1 MQRDSLSAGST
12 VDRYEVAARI
22 SAGGMGEVYRAR
34 DPLLERE
41 LVLKVLPQK
50 AKFNNDALERF
61 VREARAASALKHPN
75 IVTIYAIGDSDTHHF
90 RAMEL
95 VKGRTLRQL
104 GRDGVPARKVA
115 EIGAQAARALAVAH
129 EAGIV
134 HRDIKPEN
142 IMVRD
147 DGYVKVLDFGIAQLA
162 STDSINQPQDTRL
175 TRPGMV
181 VGTMRYMS
189 PEQATA
195 DEVTPASDIFSL
207 GIVLHELATG
217 RHPFEASSDMAVL
230 SGIILRDALPP
241 SRTNARLPK
250 EFDSVIMRML
260 SKKADQRPSAV
271 EVATLLGAIAEPAAA
286 PASGTVQSAARGEV
300 VGREVEKAALR
311 EEYSIASSGRATMVC
326 VSGEP
331 GIGKTTLVEDFLS
344 ELARSSSH
352 LVARGRCSERL
363 AGAEAYLPILDA
375 LEDLLRDDPGE
386 AIHQALEQHA
396 PSWQRQMAP
405 FDTGPGSA
413 TPPASQERL
422 KRELV
427 AFLGDIAEEK
437 PLVLFIEDI
446 HWADSST
453 VDLLAYLLT
462 RLGSSRLFT
471 VITFRPS
478 ELQLA
483 QHPFLAL
490 KLDLQTRGVA
500 RELPLTFLSE
510 NEVRALLALKFPG
523 SAFPPEVAR
532 LVHARTEGN
541 PLFVSDIAEYL
552 KVKGV
557 VRETDG
563 KWALTG
569 SLPDLERDLPES
581 MRSMVQRKIG
591 QLSESDNQL
600 LVAPSVQGHDFDSAV
615 VAAASGRDPADV
627 EERLVELERV
637 HTFVFRR
644 DEHEF
649 PDGTLT
655 TRYRF
660 VHVLYQNVL
669 YSSLSV
675 SRRVQLSK
683 AVGET
688 LLKVQKGSAGPFAAE
703 LGFLFESARD
713 PDKASQFF
721 AAAARNA
728 AKVFANEE
736 ASVLARRG
744 LAQLA
749 KVEESPERQ
758 ARELSL
764 QSVLGTSLAA
774 TQGYAAPDVL
784 VAMARAR
791 VLAEELGQQPQLAPV
806 IWGLFAYYLV
816 SGDMPEARSM
826 ADNFL
831 RAAESANDPLM
842 LVGAHCA
849 VGMSMMYTGNV
860 LAARTHCEHAVTL
873 YSREM
878 RPAYHT
884 MYRMDP
890 GVFVNSEL
898 ARTLWVMGYPDSAIA
913 ARDAA
918 LQLGAESPDPRSKA
932 LGHVFASILHQL
944 RREVDLTLQH
954 SAKAIE
960 ICDENGVAQE
970 RVWAMAIHGW
980 AVAHTNDIDAGMR
993 EIEASIA
1000 IQRSRHAELNLTFA
1014 LRQLAEVLNL
1024 KGAHIEARDAARE
1037 GLKISERHGEVASKV
1052 ELYRIMG
1059 ESARALAKTGELM
1072 VDSPVRSS
1080 GSTLSPEA
1088 CFRAAVALARKQSA
1102 RSFELR
1108 ASIALAREYAERGLE
1123 ADALALLKGIRGQ
1136 FREGSKTRDVQEA
1149 DAFIAALEASQ
1160 NAGFLM

>member
-1 MQRDSLSAGST
+1 MQRDSLAAGST
-12 VDRYEVAARI
+12 IDRYEVTARI

-41 LVLKVLPQK
+41 LVLKVLPQR
-50 AKFNNDALERF
+50 AKFNSDALERF
-61 VREARAASALKHPN
+61 VREARAASALNHPN
-75 IVTIYAIGDSDTHHF
+75 IVTIYAIGEADGHHF
-90 RAMEL
+90 ISMEL
-95 VKGRTLRQL
+95 VRGRTLRQL
-104 GRDGVPARKVA
+104 GRDGAPARVVA
-115 EIGAQAARALAVAH
+115 DVGAQAARALAVAH

-162 STDSINQPQDTRL
+162 STDSIEHAQDSRL

-195 DEVTPASDIFSL
+195 DEITPASDIFSL

-230 SGIILRDALPP
+230 SGIILRDPIPP

-250 EFDSVIMRML
+250 DFDAVIMRML
-260 SKKADQRPSAV
+260 SKRADLRPSAV
-271 EVATLLGAIAEPAAA
+271 EVATLLSSIAEPAA
-286 PASGTVQSAARGEV
+286 PPPTGTIPSAGRGEV
-300 VGREVEKAALR
+300 VRREIEKAALR
-311 EEYSIASSGRATMVC
+311 EEFAVAAAGRATMVC

-344 ELARSSSH
+344 EIARTSSH

-363 AGAEAYLPILDA
+363 AGAEAYLPVLDA

-386 AIHQALEQHA
+386 AIHDALEREA

-405 FDTGPGSA
+405 FDTGPAGLA
-413 TPPASQERL
+413 APASQERL

-427 AFLGDIAEEK
+427 SFVGDIAGEK
-437 PLVLFIEDI
+437 PLILFIEDI
-446 HWADSST
+446 HWADAST

-462 RLGSSRLFT
+462 RLSSSRLFT
-471 VITFRPS
+471 IITFRPS

-500 RELPLTFLSE
+500 RELPLAFLTE
-510 NEVRALLALKFPG
+510 NEVRALLGLKFPG
-523 SAFPPEVAR
+523 SAFPPEVSR
-532 LVHARTEGN
+532 LIHSRTEGN
-541 PLFVSDIAEYL
+541 PLFVADVAEYL

-557 VRETDG
+557 IRESDG
-563 KWALTG
+563 VWTLSG

-591 QLSESDNQL
+591 QLSESDSQL
-600 LVAPSVQGHDFDSAV
+600 LVAASVQGHDFDSAV
-615 VAAASGRDPADV
+615 VASAIGRDPAEV

-637 HTFVFRR
+637 YTFVYRR

-649 PDGTLT
+649 ADGTLA

-688 LLKVQKGSAGPFAAE
+688 LLKLQKGSAGPYAAE

-774 TQGYAAPDVL
+774 TQGYAAQDVL

-860 LAARTHCEHAVTL
+860 VAARTHCEHAVTL

-878 RPAYHT
+878 RPAYHA

-898 ARTLWVMGYPDSAIA
+898 ARTLWVMGYPDSALA

-918 LQLGAESPDPRSKA
+918 LQLGSESPDPRSKA
-932 LGHVFASILHQL
+932 LGHVFASILHML
-944 RREVDLTLQH
+944 RREVDLTLH
-954 SAKAIE
+954 HATRAIE

-970 RVWAMAIHGW
+970 RVWAMGIHGW
-980 AVAHTNDIDAGMR
+980 AIAQTGNIDEGIR

-1024 KGAHIEARDAARE
+1024 KGSYVDAREAARE

-1059 ESARALAKTGELM
+1059 EAARALARTGE
-1072 VDSPVRSS
+1072 VDTETQIRS

-1088 CFRAAVALARKQSA
+1088 CFRAAVELARKQNA

-1108 ASIALAREYAERGLE
+1108 SSVALGRELAERGLE
-1123 ADALALLKGIRGQ
+1123 AEAVKLVREIRVQ
-1136 FREGSKTRDVQEA
+1136 FREGAKTKDIQDAE
-1149 DAFIAALEASQ
+1149 AFIASVEASQ

>member
-1 MQRDSLSAGST
+1 MQRDSISEGST
-12 VDRYEVAARI
+12 LDRYQVVARL
-22 SAGGMGEVYRAR
+22 SAGGMGEVYRAV

-41 LVLKVLPQK
+41 LVLKILPQR
-50 AKFNNDALERF
+50 AKFQAEALERF
-61 VREARAASALKHPN
+61 VREARAASALNHPN
-75 IVTIYAIGDSDTHHF
+75 IVTIYAIGDADGHHF
-90 RAMEL
+90 IAMEL
-95 VKGRTLRQL
+95 VRGRTLRQL
-104 GRDGVPARKVA
+104 GRDGVPARTVA
-115 EIGAQAARALAVAH
+115 DVGSQAARALAVAH

-162 STDSINQPQDTRL
+162 RTDNAEQVGDTRL

-195 DEVTPASDIFSL
+195 DEVTHASDIFSL

-217 RHPFEASSDMAVL
+217 RHPFDASSDMAVL
-230 SGIILRDALPP
+230 SSIILRDPVAP

-250 EFDSVIMRML
+250 DFDAVIMRML
-260 SKKADQRPSAV
+260 SKNAAKRPTAI
-271 EVATLLGAIAEPAAA
+271 EVATLLSAIAEPVAAQ
-286 PASGTVQSAARGEV
+286 PGGTTPSPLRGDV

-311 EEYSIASSGRATMVC
+311 EEFALAAGGRASMVC

-344 ELARSSSH
+344 ELVRGSSH

-375 LEDLLRDDPGE
+375 LEDLLRDDPG
-386 AIHQALEQHA
+386 HVTRTALETNA
-396 PSWQRQMAP
+396 PSWQRQIAP

-413 TPPASQERL
+413 AGVPASQERL

-427 AFLGDIAEEK
+427 AFLDSISRER

-446 HWADSST
+446 HWADAST
-453 VDLLAYLLT
+453 VDMLSYLLT
-462 RLGSSRLFT
+462 RLGTSRLFT
-471 VITFRPS
+471 IITFRPS

-500 RELPLTFLSE
+500 RELPLAFLTE

-523 SAFPPEVAR
+523 SSLPQEVAR
-532 LVHARTEGN
+532 LIHARTEGS
-541 PLFVSDIAEYL
+541 PLFVADVAEYL
-552 KVKGV
+552 RVKEV
-557 VRETDG
+557 IRELDG
-563 KWALTG
+563 TWAIAGT
-569 SLPDLERDLPES
+569 LPDLERDLPES
-581 MRSMVQRKIG
+581 MRSMVQRKIS
-591 QLSESDNQL
+591 QLEDPDNQL
-600 LVAPSVQGHDFDSAV
+600 LVAASVQGNDFDSAV
-615 VAAASGRDPADV
+615 VAAATGRDPAEV
-627 EERLVELERV
+627 EERLVDLERV
-637 HTFVFRR
+637 YTFVFRR

-649 PDGTLT
+649 AEGTLT

-669 YSSLSV
+669 YASLSV
-675 SRRVQLSK
+675 SRRVQLSR

-688 LLKVQKGSAGPFAAE
+688 LLKFQKGAPGPYAAE
-703 LGFLFESARD
+703 LGLLFESARD
-713 PDKASQFF
+713 PDKASRFF

-736 ASVLARRG
+736 AAVLSRRG

-749 KVEESPERQ
+749 KVEESSDRQ
-758 ARELSL
+758 TLELAL

-784 VAMARAR
+784 TAMARAR
-791 VLAEELGQQPQLAPV
+791 VLAEELGQQPELAPV

-816 SGDMPEARSM
+816 SGDQPEARTM
-826 ADNFL
+826 AEHFL
-831 RAAESANDPLM
+831 RSAEASNDSLM
-842 LVGAHCA
+842 LVGAQIA
-849 VGMSMMYTGNV
+849 TGMSMMYSGNL
-860 LAARTHCEHAVTL
+860 LAARMHCERALSL

-878 RPAYHT
+878 RPAYHA

-898 ARTLWVMGYPDSAIA
+898 SRTLWILGYPDSALA

-918 LQLGAESPDPRSKA
+918 IQLGEESPDPRSRA
-932 LGHVFASILHQL
+932 LSHVFASILHQL
-944 RREVDLTLQH
+944 RREIDTCLSHATR
-954 SAKAIE
+954 AIE

-980 AVAHTNDIDAGMR
+980 AIAHKGNVDEGIR
-993 EIEASIA
+993 EIRASIA
-1000 IQRSRHAELNLTFA
+1000 IQQNRHAGLNLTFA
-1014 LRQLAEVLNL
+1014 MRQLAEALNI
-1024 KGAHIEARDAARE
+1024 KGSYIEALDAARE

-1059 ESARALAKTGELM
+1059 ESALALSRTGEIE
-1072 VDSPVRSS
+1072 VATQTRS

-1088 CFRAAVALARKQSA
+1088 CFRAAVELARKQSA
-1102 RSFELR
+1102 KSFELR
-1108 ASIALAREYAERGLE
+1108 ASIPLARELIDRDRKSEARELVRSIRAQFSEGLE
-1123 ADALALLKGIRGQ
+1123 TSDLK
-1136 FREGSKTRDVQEA
+1136 EA
-1149 DAFIAALEASQ
+1149 DAFLAS
-1160 NAGFLM
+1160 LD

>member
-1 MQRDSLSAGST
+1 MQPDALDAGSS
-12 VDRYEVAARI
+12 VDRYEVVTRI

-41 LVLKVLPQK
+41 LVLKVLPQR
-50 AKFNNDALERF
+50 AKFHADALERF
-61 VREARAASALKHPN
+61 VREARAASALNHPN
-75 IVTIYAIGDSDTHHF
+75 IVTIYAIGEADGHHF
-90 RAMEL
+90 IAMEL
-95 VKGRTLRQL
+95 VRGRTLRQL
-104 GRDGVPARKVA
+104 GRDGASARTVA
-115 EIGAQAARALAVAH
+115 EVGSQAARALAVAH

-142 IMVRD
+142 VMVRD

-162 STDSINQPQDTRL
+162 STDSIERSGDSRL

-195 DEVTPASDIFSL
+195 DEMTPASDIFSL

-230 SGIILRDALPP
+230 SSIILRDPVPP
-241 SRTNARLPK
+241 SRVNPRLPK
-250 EFDSVIMRML
+250 EFDAVIMRML
-260 SKKADQRPSAV
+260 SKKSTQRPTAV
-271 EVATLLGAIAEPAAA
+271 EVAALLSAIAEPAAVAANGSAA
-286 PASGTVQSAARGEV
+286 PASRGEV
-300 VGREVEKAALR
+300 VGREIEKAALR
-311 EEYSIASSGRATMVC
+311 EEFAAAAGGRASMVC

-363 AGAEAYLPILDA
+363 AGAEAFLPILDA
-375 LEDLLRDDPGE
+375 LEDLLRDDPGD
-386 AIHQALEQHA
+386 AIRKSLETNA
-396 PSWQRQMAP
+396 PSWQKQIAP
-405 FDTGPGSA
+405 FDTGPGGA
-413 TPPASQERL
+413 GVPASQERL

-427 AFLGDIAEEK
+427 AFLSDIAEEK

-446 HWADSST
+446 HWADAST
-453 VDLLAYLLT
+453 VDLLAYVLT
-462 RLGSSRLFT
+462 RLGASRFFT
-471 VITFRPS
+471 IITFRPS

-483 QHPFLAL
+483 QHPFLTL
-490 KLDLQTRGVA
+490 KLDLQTRGTA
-500 RELPLTFLSE
+500 RELPLAFLTE

-532 LVHARTEGN
+532 LIYSRTEGN

-552 KVKGV
+552 RVKEV
-557 VRETDG
+557 IRESNGTWVLSG
-563 KWALTG
+563 T
-569 SLPDLERDLPES
+569 LPDLERDLPES
-581 MRSMVQRKIG
+581 MRSMVQRKVG
-591 QLSESDNQL
+591 QLSESDSQL
-600 LVAPSVQGHDFDSAV
+600 LVAASVQGHDFDSAV
-615 VAAASGRDPADV
+615 VAAATGRDPADV
-627 EERLVELERV
+627 EERLVDLERV
-637 HTFVFRR
+637 YTFVFRR

-649 PDGTLT
+649 ADGTLT

-688 LLKVQKGSAGPFAAE
+688 MLKFQKGVPGPFAAE

-713 PDKASQFF
+713 PDRASQFF

-736 ASVLARRG
+736 AAVLARRG
-744 LAQLA
+744 LSQLA

-758 ARELSL
+758 TRELSL
-764 QSVLGTSLAA
+764 QSVLGTSLAS

-816 SGDMPEARSM
+816 SGDMPEARTM
-826 ADNFL
+826 ADHFL
-831 RAAESANDPLM
+831 RAAESVNDPLM

-849 VGMSMMYTGNV
+849 TGMSMMYTGNV
-860 LAARTHCEHAVTL
+860 LAARTHCEHAAAL

-878 RPAYHT
+878 RPAYHA

-890 GVFVNSEL
+890 GVFVHSEL
-898 ARTLWVMGYPDSAIA
+898 ARTLWVMGYPDSALG

-918 LQLGAESPDPRSKA
+918 LQLGMESPDPRSKA
-932 LGHVFASILHQL
+932 LSHVFASILHQL
-944 RREVDLTLQH
+944 RREVELTLEH
-954 SAKAIE
+954 STRAIE
-960 ICDENGVAQE
+960 ICDENGIAQE

-980 AVAHTNDIDAGMR
+980 ALAHTGNMDEGIR

-1000 IQRSRHAELNLTFA
+1000 IQRSRHAELNLTYA

-1024 KGAHIEARDAARE
+1024 KGAYVDARESARE

-1052 ELYRIMG
+1052 ELYRLMG
-1059 ESARALAKTGELM
+1059 ESARALAKSGEVEQASQM
-1072 VDSPVRSS
+1072 RSD
-1080 GSTLSPEA
+1080 STLSPEA
-1088 CFRAAVALARKQSA
+1088 CFRAAVELARKQSA
-1102 RSFELR
+1102 KSFELR
-1108 ASIALAREYAERGLE
+1108 SSIPLAREMVARGMDREGYELLRKIRAE
-1123 ADALALLKGIRGQ
+1123 
-1136 FREGSKTRDVQEA
+1136 FREGSATKDLQEA
-1149 DAFIAALEASQ
+1149 DEFLSSAS
-1160 NAGFLM
+1160 ASVT

>member
-1 MQRDSLSAGST
+1 MQRDSLTAGST
-12 VDRYEVAARI
+12 VDRYEVVARI

-41 LVLKVLPQK
+41 LVLKVLPQR
-50 AKFNNDALERF
+50 AKFQAEALERF
-61 VREARAASALKHPN
+61 VREARAASALNHPN
-75 IVTIYAIGDSDTHHF
+75 IVTIYAIGEADGHHF
-90 RAMEL
+90 IAMEL
-95 VKGRTLRQL
+95 VRGRTLRQL
-104 GRDGVPARKVA
+104 GRDGAPARTVA
-115 EIGAQAARALAVAH
+115 DVGAQAARALAVAH

-162 STDSINQPQDTRL
+162 STDSIHHAQDTRL

-195 DEVTPASDIFSL
+195 DEITPASDIFSL

-230 SGIILRDALPP
+230 SSIILRDPVAP

-250 EFDSVIMRML
+250 EFDGVIMRML
-260 SKKADQRPSAV
+260 SKKVDQRPSAV
-271 EVATLLGAIAEPAAA
+271 EVATLLASIAEPASA
-286 PASGTVQSAARGEV
+286 PTVGTMPSAGRGEV

-311 EEYSIASSGRATMVC
+311 EEFSVAAAGRATMVC

-375 LEDLLRDDPGE
+375 LEDLLRDDPGQ
-386 AIHQALEQHA
+386 AIRQSLETHA

-405 FDTGPGSA
+405 FDTGPGGTLSA
-413 TPPASQERL
+413 PASQERL

-427 AFLGDIAEEK
+427 AFVGDIAEEK
-437 PLVLFIEDI
+437 PLVLFVEDI
-446 HWADSST
+446 HWADAST

-500 RELPLTFLSE
+500 RELPLAFLTE
-510 NEVRALLALKFPG
+510 NEVRALLSLKFPG

-532 LVHARTEGN
+532 LVHSRTEGN
-541 PLFVSDIAEYL
+541 PLFVSDVAEYL
-552 KVKGV
+552 KVKGAI
-557 VRETDG
+557 RESDG
-563 KWALTG
+563 VWTLSG

-591 QLSESDNQL
+591 QLSDADSQL
-600 LVAPSVQGHDFDSAV
+600 LVAASVQGHDFDSAV
-615 VAAASGRDPADV
+615 VASAMGRDPADV

-637 HTFVFRR
+637 YTFVYRR

-649 PDGTLT
+649 ADGTLT

-669 YSSLSV
+669 YASLSV
-675 SRRVQLSK
+675 SRRVQLSR

-688 LLKVQKGSAGPFAAE
+688 LLKFQKGSPGVYASQLA
-703 LGFLFESARD
+703 FLFESARD

-721 AAAARNA
+721 TVAARNA

-736 ASVLARRG
+736 AAVLARRG

-749 KVEESPERQ
+749 KVDESPERQ
-758 ARELSL
+758 SRELSL

-774 TQGYAAPDVL
+774 TQGYAAPEVL

-791 VLAEELGQQPQLAPV
+791 VLAEELGQHPQLAPV

-816 SGDMPEARSM
+816 SGDMPEARTM
-826 ADNFL
+826 ADHFL

-842 LVGAHCA
+842 LVGAHTA
-849 VGMSMMYTGNV
+849 MGMSMMYTGN
-860 LAARTHCEHAVTL
+860 LPAARTHCEHAVTL

-878 RPAYHT
+878 RPAYHS

-890 GVFVNSEL
+890 GVFVHCEL
-898 ARTLWVMGYPDSAIA
+898 ARTLWIMGYPDSAIA
-913 ARDAA
+913 TRDAA
-918 LQLGAESPDPRSKA
+918 MQLANESPDPRSKA
-932 LGHVFASILHQL
+932 LAHVFTSILHMH
-944 RREVDLTLQH
+944 RREVELTLQY
-954 SAKAIE
+954 ATRAIE
-960 ICDENGVAQE
+960 ICDEHGVAQE
-970 RVWAMAIHGW
+970 RVWAMGVHGW
-980 AVAHTNDIDAGMR
+980 AIAQKGNIEGGIK

-1014 LRQLAEVLNL
+1014 LRLLADTLNL
-1024 KGAHIEARDAARE
+1024 KGSYVDAREAARE

-1059 ESARALAKTGELM
+1059 EAARALAKTGELEAAGQT
-1072 VDSPVRSS
+1072 RS

-1088 CFRAAVALARKQSA
+1088 CFRAGVELARKQSA

-1108 ASIALAREYAERGLE
+1108 SSIALARELAERGMDQE
-1123 ADALALLKGIRGQ
+1123 AIQLVRGIRSQ
-1136 FREGSKTRDVQEA
+1136 FREGAKTQDIQDA
-1149 DAFIAALEASQ
+1149 DAFLAAMESIAPQ
-1160 NAGFLM
+1160 TI

>member
-1 MQRDSLSAGST
+1 MQRDTLGPGSS
-12 VDRYEVAARI
+12 VDRYEIVARI

-41 LVLKVLPQK
+41 LVLKVLPQR
-50 AKFNNDALERF
+50 AKFQAEALERF
-61 VREARAASALKHPN
+61 VREARAASALNHPN
-75 IVTIYAIGDSDTHHF
+75 IVTIYAIGEADGHHF
-90 RAMEL
+90 IAMEL
-95 VKGRTLRQL
+95 VRGRTLRQL
-104 GRDGVPARKVA
+104 GRDGVQARTVA
-115 EIGAQAARALAVAH
+115 EVGAQAARALAVAH

-162 STDSINQPQDTRL
+162 STDSIEQPHDTRL

-230 SGIILRDALPP
+230 SSIILRDALPP
-241 SRTNARLPK
+241 SRVNARLPR
-250 EFDSVIMRML
+250 EFDAVIMRML
-260 SKKADQRPSAV
+260 SKKTDLRPSAV
-271 EVATLLGAIAEPAAA
+271 EVATLLAAVAEPNSA
-286 PASGTVQSAARGEV
+286 PAPGTIASAGRGEV
-300 VGREVEKAALR
+300 VGREIEKAALR
-311 EEYSIASSGRATMVC
+311 EEFAIAASGRATMVC
-326 VSGEP
+326 ISGEP
-331 GIGKTTLVEDFLS
+331 GIGKTTLAEDFLS
-344 ELARSSSH
+344 EVARSSAH

-375 LEDLLRDDPGE
+375 LEDLLKDDPGQ
-386 AIHQALEQHA
+386 AIRKALETHA
-396 PSWQRQMAP
+396 PSWQRQIAP
-405 FDTGPGSA
+405 FDTGPGAVSA
-413 TPPASQERL
+413 VASQERL
-422 KRELV
+422 KRELA
-427 AFLGDIAEEK
+427 AFLADISEEK

-446 HWADSST
+446 HWADAST
-453 VDLLAYLLT
+453 VDLLAYVLT
-462 RLGSSRLFT
+462 RLGSSRFFT
-471 VITFRPS
+471 IITFRPS

-500 RELPLTFLSE
+500 RELPLAFLSE
-510 NEVRALLALKFPG
+510 NEVRALLGLKFPG

-532 LVHARTEGN
+532 LIHSRTEGN
-541 PLFVSDIAEYL
+541 PLFVADIADYL
-552 KVKGV
+552 RVKGV
-557 VRETDG
+557 IRENNGVWQMSGT
-563 KWALTG
+563 
-569 SLPDLERDLPES
+569 LPDLERDLPES
-581 MRSMVQRKIG
+581 MRSMVQRKVS
-591 QLSESDNQL
+591 QLTEADNQL
-600 LVAPSVQGHDFDSAV
+600 LIAASVQGHDFDSAV
-615 VAAASGRDPADV
+615 VAAAMGRDGAEV

-637 HTFVFRR
+637 YTFVYRR

-649 PDGTLT
+649 ADGTLT

-669 YSSLSV
+669 YGSLSV

-688 LLKVQKGSAGPFAAE
+688 ILKLQKGAPGSYAAE
-703 LGFLFESARD
+703 LGFLFEAARD

-721 AAAARNA
+721 AAASRNA

-736 ASVLARRG
+736 AAVLARRG

-784 VAMARAR
+784 IAMARAR

-816 SGDMPEARSM
+816 SGDMPEARTM
-826 ADNFL
+826 ADHFL

-849 VGMSMMYTGNV
+849 MGMIMMYTGNV
-860 LAARTHCEHAVTL
+860 VAARTHCEHAGTL

-878 RPAYHT
+878 RPAYHQ

-890 GVFVNSEL
+890 GVFVHSEL
-898 ARTLWVMGYPDSAIA
+898 ARTLWVMGYPDSALA
-913 ARDAA
+913 ARDVA
-918 LQLGAESPDPRSKA
+918 LKLGDESPDPRSKA
-932 LGHVFASILHQL
+932 LSHVFASILHQL
-944 RREVDLTLQH
+944 RREVDKTLEH
-954 SAKAIE
+954 AAAAIT
-960 ICDENGVAQE
+960 ICDEHGVAQE

-980 AVAHTNDIDAGMR
+980 ALAHSGNVDQGIR
-993 EIEASIA
+993 ELEASIG
-1000 IQRSRHAELNLTFA
+1000 IQQSRHAELNLTFA
-1014 LRQLAEVLNL
+1014 LRQLAEALNL
-1024 KGAHIEARDAARE
+1024 KGSYIEARDAARE

-1059 ESARALAKTGELM
+1059 ESARGLARTGEM
-1072 VDSPVRSS
+1072 DVADSKTTS

-1088 CFRAAVALARKQSA
+1088 CFRAAVELARKQNA
-1102 RSFELR
+1102 KSFELR
-1108 ASIALAREYAERGLE
+1108 SSIALARELVERGHEPE
-1123 ADALALLKGIRGQ
+1123 AIELVRGIRSQ
-1136 FREGSKTRDVQEA
+1136 FREGGKTRDLIEA
-1149 DAFIAALEASQ
+1149 DEFLKSMDAVIAR
-1160 NAGFLM
+1160 